1 MKKGFLLF
9 STFILFFL
17 ISIINPLQTVNA
29 QKQDPNQHLKNFIA
43 AMQYIRYAYVD
54 SIDEGDLIENAIV
67 ETLKELDP
75 HSAYIPAEELQK
87 ANEPLEG
94 SFEGVGITFQV
105 YNDTI
110 QVIAPIPGGPS
121 EKVGVRPGDKI
132 VKIDGEKS
140 TGEKIN
146 NQYVFDHLRGE
157 KGTTVEMTVY
167 RGSSDRVI
175 DFTIVRDEI
184 PINSIDAV
192 FMAAPEIGFI
202 KLNRFSKKSVEEFQ
216 EAISELKSKGM
227 KKLILDL
234 RGNPGGYMF
243 PGIELADE
251 FIKNGKLLLYTEG
264 LKSPVQ
270 RFFSHSGGS
279 FEEGELV
286 ILINEGSASS
296 SEIVAGAIQDWDR
309 GIILG
314 RRSFG
319 KGLVQKSFQL
329 PDGSVIRLTTA
340 RYHTPTGRC
349 IQKPYDSGLEDYY
362 LDIYNRLKGG
372 ELVNPDSI
380 NFPDSL
386 KYYTPNKRLVYG
398 GGGIMPD
405 MFIPWD
411 STEITDYFV
420 DLVRKGVFN
429 SFVMDYVDDNRP
441 KLLRKYPG
449 LKDFKE
455 NFVISQELYDDFT
468 ERAKE
473 EKIEMKEDQIEKSRK
488 LIDYRIKALIARNLW
503 DVSAFYEIISD
514 IDDEYIKAIEILENS
529 YMYSKYCEK

>member
-1 MKKGFLLF
+1 MKKKFLLVN
-9 STFILFFL
+9 TIVLVILFGLFQPAY
-17 ISIINPLQTVNA
+17 S
-29 QKQDPNQHLKNFIA
+29 QKNDPNQYLKNYIA

-54 SIDEGDLIENAIV
+54 SIDEGELVENAIV

-75 HSAYIPAEELQK
+75 HSSYIPVEELQK
-87 ANEPLEG
+87 VNEPLEG
-94 SFEGVGITFQV
+94 SFEGIGITFQV
-105 YNDTI
+105 YSDTI

-121 EKVGVRPGDKI
+121 EKVGLRPGDKI

-140 TGEKIN
+140 TGEN
-146 NQYVFDHLRGE
+146 VDNQFVFDRLRGE
-157 KGTTVEMTVY
+157 KGTRVDITVY
-167 RGSSDRVI
+167 RNTSDRMI
-175 DFTIVRDEI
+175 DFTIIRDKI
-184 PINSIDAV
+184 PINSIDAI
-192 FMAAPEIGFI
+192 FMATPEIGYI
-202 KLNRFSKKSVEEFQ
+202 KLNRFSKNSIEEFQ
-216 EAISELKSKGM
+216 DAVNDLKAQGM
-227 KKLILDL
+227 TKLILDL

-251 FIKNGKLLLYTEG
+251 FIESGKLLLYTEG

-279 FEEGELV
+279 FEEGEVV
-286 ILINEGSASS
+286 IMVNEGSASS

-319 KGLVQKSFQL
+319 KGLVQKPFQL

-349 IQKPYDSGLEDYY
+349 IQKPYNSGLEDYY
-362 LDIYNRLKGG
+362 LDIYNRLKHG

-386 KYYTPNKRLVYG
+386 KYYTPNDRLVYG

-405 MFIPWD
+405 VFIPWD
-411 STEITDYFV
+411 STEVTDYFV

-429 SFVMDYVDDNRP
+429 SFVMDYVDDNRG
-441 KLLRKYPG
+441 KLTQKYS
-449 LKDFKE
+449 DFKYFKD
-455 NFVISQELYDDFT
+455 NFSIDQKLYDEFT

-473 EKIEMKEDQIEKSRK
+473 EKIKMKEDEVEKSRE
-488 LIDYRIKALIARNLW
+488 IIEYRIKALIARNLW

-514 IDDEYIKAIEILENS
+514 IDDEYVKAIEVLENPS
-529 YMYSKYCEK
+529 LYKKYCMK